1 MLTFLDEGM
10 FWVLGKPRTPAA
22 WGVDCSD
29 SIRVRYT
36 EKVCASSRGSFCEL
50 VALQPASKKASCQ
63 PVVTVP
69 LRFPLAAGDHGEDAS
84 FDLFSIS
91 NINRKTIGAK
101 LFRGPDSGVPAYR
114 FVRFDYIPPVNT
126 DDLNRIVKL
135 ARRKE
140 GFFLTAQLKQ
150 DRKSRGTLLVLEGPG
165 TSQRQ
170 FEIVSN
176 GPGDTLDLNYWVEGN
191 QHTNFLEDVGLADS
205 QWKNVTVQV
214 ASDTYSL
221 YVGCDLIDSVT
232 LEEPFYEQLEA
243 DRSRMYVAKGASRES
258 HFRVRK

>member
-1 MLTFLDEGM
+1 MSLWFSSLHS
-10 FWVLGKPRTPAA
+10 GKPP
-22 WGVDCSD
+22 
-29 SIRVRYT
+29 
-36 EKVCASSRGSFCEL
+36 
-50 VALQPASKKASCQ
+50 LQP
-63 PVVTVP
+63 VTVP
-69 LRFPLAAGDHGEDAS
+69 LWFPLAAGDQGEDTS
-84 FDLFSIS
+84 FDLFNIS

-101 LFRGPDSGVPAYR
+101 QFRGPEPGVPAYR
-114 FVRFDYIPPVNT
+114 FVRFDYIPPVRT
-126 DDLNRIVKL
+126 DDLSRIVKL

-176 GPGDTLDLNYWVEGN
+176 GPRDTLDLNYWVEGI

-205 QWKNVTVQV
+205 QWRNVTVQV

-258 HFRVRK
+258 HFRVRVKYGSHMTRL